1 MMIDHITLAVP
12 DLEEAASHL
21 KMAGLEVTYGGVHS
35 TGKTH
40 MSLCAL
46 GDGSYLEVV
55 APFGAAQAVPLW
67 HDRELPSHGGA
78 AWTIAVDDVGTEI
91 ARARHVG
98 VEGRGPVQ
106 IRRKKPDG
114 VEGRWELGYLGV
126 GQPGATL
133 PFLIRD
139 FTDRSVRV
147 TPDPR
152 FAAAWAFVVLAVFD
166 IQKTAELF
174 QTLYGCSAHA
184 TGDGG
189 VALQGLPVHLTSPAV
204 FLDKFGEAPCGAV
217 LRLRDPAS
225 RVEWFDLPW
234 AHFQLGIER

>member
-1 MMIDHITLAVP
+1 MIDHITLAVP
-12 DLEEAASHL
+12 DLEVATSQL

-55 APFGAAQAVPLW
+55 APLGAAQAVSLW
-67 HDRELPSHGGA
+67 HGHELPHHGGA
-78 AWTIAVDDVGTEI
+78 AWTIAVDNVEAEI
-91 ARARHVG
+91 ARARQAGVVG
-98 VEGRGPVQ
+98 HGPVQ

-114 VEGRWELGYLGV
+114 LEGRWELGYLGH
-126 GQPGATL
+126 GQPGGTL

-147 TPDPR
+147 APDPR
-152 FAAAWAFVVLAVFD
+152 FAAGWAFVVLAVFD

-174 QTLYGCSAHA
+174 RSLYGCSAHA

-189 VALQGLPVHLTSPAV
+189 VALQGLPVHLTSPAA
-204 FLDKFGEAPCGAV
+204 FLDQFGEAPCGAV
-217 LRLRDPAS
+217 FRLRDTAT
-225 RVEWFDLPW
+225 RVEWLDLPW
-234 AHFQLGIER
+234 AHFQLGIQH